1 MYPFSFSEYLLAKNP
16 ELSNP
21 LSTDTFL
28 KTGNKREL
36 LIPEKRLLI
45 HHWQDYAIYGGYPR
59 VVLEDDTE
67 EKQHLLQELHQSFL
81 KKDILESGVKNHLD
95 FYKLLKLLASQC
107 GELLNLN
114 ELANTLGISRTSV
127 ENYIYILRK
136 SFIIEISS
144 TFQNNLRKE
153 LTKMPKVFL
162 LDSGYRNSLLNCFK
176 PLSSRTDGG
185 STFENLFFSEL
196 YKNGI
201 ENIKF
206 WRTQDKHEVDFII
219 DDELAFELKL
229 NPRKFN
235 SNRYERFKQSYPQIP
250 LKLVVPEDAE
260 ELDILDF
267 CT

>member
-1 MYPFSFSEYLLAKNP
+1 MLFQ
-16 ELSNP
+16 
-21 LSTDTFL
+21 
-28 KTGNKREL
+28 
-36 LIPEKRLLI
+36 
-45 HHWQDYAIYGGYPR
+45 HWQDYAIYGGYPR

-67 EKQHLLQELHQSFL
+67 EKQYLLQELHQSFL
-81 KKDILESGVKNHLD
+81 KKDIFESGVKNNLD
-95 FYKLLKLLASQC
+95 FYKLLKLIASQC

-114 ELANTLGISRTSV
+114 ELAKTLGISRTSV

-136 SFIIEISS
+136 SFIIETCS

-162 LDSGYRNSLLNCFK
+162 LDSGYRNSLLNCFE
-176 PLSSRTDGG
+176 PLSSRADGG

-196 YKNGI
+196 YKNSI

-206 WRTQDKHEVDFII
+206 WRTQDKHEIDFII
-219 DDELAFELKL
+219 DDKQAFELKL

-235 SNRYERFKQSYPQIP
+235 SNRYERFTQAYPQIP
-250 LKLVVPEDAE
+250 LKLVVPEDSE